1 MLSSCSKDE
10 LVGSASP
17 APAISIVSNN
27 LLFGPSGGT
36 GQLELSASGNVSY
49 QLDASWCS
57 ATQSGNV
64 ITVTAQPNTDFNS
77 RTALLTLR
85 SGESTR
91 QVPIQQ
97 QGMAFGAASVSSYH
111 ASMAG
116 ERAAF
121 YVRHDLPVTVKTDA
135 DWLTATMKDDSLIV
149 VVQPFESHFV
159 RRATIEYESA
169 GYTEKLV
176 VSQYDRAEVL
186 GTWYMGGT
194 MSGASVGVRFTITD
208 YEGQVCLNFYRME
221 KWVKEYIPLEF
232 DEGLCQFVFR
242 SATRIYESEDG
253 STDTYYFFSS
263 DGAVATSNNVTMIA
277 NLDYNDEWHSYY
289 ALLDDEGKW
298 GRGKLSGFL
307 IRYASGLITTN
318 VIQLNDPYIVR
329 LGPVGIDY

>member
-1 MLSSCSKDE
+1 MFSSCSKDD

-36 GQLELSASGNVSY
+36 GQLEVSASGSVSY

-176 VSQYDRAEVL
+176 VSQYNRAEVL

-194 MSGASVGVRFTITD
+194 MGGASVGFRFKVLD
-208 YEGQVCLNFYRME
+208 HDGQLCLNIDRME
-221 KWVKEYIPLEF
+221 NWADQYIPLEF
-232 DEGLCQFVFR
+232 DEGLCEFVFH
-242 SATRIYESEDG
+242 SATTIYSNGES
-253 STDTYYFFSS
+253 SDTYYFYTA
-263 DGAVATSNNVTMIA
+263 DGSVATTSIATMRGRI
-277 NLDYNDEWHSYY
+277 DYDAEWNSYY
-289 ALLDDEGKW
+289 ALLADGGTW
-298 GRGKLSGFL
+298 GRGTLSGFV
-307 IRYASGLITTN
+307 IRYSGGFVTTN
-318 VIQLNDPYIVR
+318 VIQLDNPYIVR
-329 LGPVGIDY
+329 LGPLDIDY